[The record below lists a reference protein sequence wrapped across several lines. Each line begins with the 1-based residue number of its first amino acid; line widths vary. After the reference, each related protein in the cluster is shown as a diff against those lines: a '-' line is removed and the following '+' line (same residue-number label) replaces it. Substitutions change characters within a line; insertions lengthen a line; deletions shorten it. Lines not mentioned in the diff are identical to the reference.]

1 MKKKSNRLPWMLG
14 VLLILVGCEETLVPK
29 PKGYPRI
36 DLPQKSYTS
45 YSSVCP
51 IDTEI
56 PVYAK
61 VELFP
66 ESETNCRFNLSYPR
80 QKARIHFTYFQLDND
95 LHHYVDDAHKFVF
108 KHELKA
114 NAINKTPV
122 VIDSTKVS
130 GLIYDLKGQV
140 ASQLQFYLT
149 DSTDHFLRGAL
160 YFRARPN
167 PDSLAPVLDFIRKDV
182 LHMINHTRWR
192 YE

>member
-1 MKKKSNRLPWMLG
+1 MRKKLNKLPCIIG
-14 VLLILVGCEETLVPK
+14 ILLVMVGCEETFVPK

-36 DLPQKSYTS
+36 DLPDKSYTA
-45 YSSVCP
+45 YSAICP
-51 IDTEI
+51 IETEI
-56 PVYAK
+56 PVCAK

-66 ESETNCRFNLSYPR
+66 ENEDNCRFNLSYPR
-80 QKARIHFTYFQLDND
+80 QKARVHFTYFELDDD
-95 LHHYVDDAHKFVF
+95 LHRYIDDAHKFVF

-114 NAINKTPV
+114 NAINRTPV
-122 VIDSTKVS
+122 VIDSTNVN

-140 ASQLQFYLT
+140 ASQLQFYIT

-167 PDSLAPVLDFIRKDV
+167 PDSLAPVLDFIREDMV
-182 LHMINHTRWR
+182 HMINHTRWR